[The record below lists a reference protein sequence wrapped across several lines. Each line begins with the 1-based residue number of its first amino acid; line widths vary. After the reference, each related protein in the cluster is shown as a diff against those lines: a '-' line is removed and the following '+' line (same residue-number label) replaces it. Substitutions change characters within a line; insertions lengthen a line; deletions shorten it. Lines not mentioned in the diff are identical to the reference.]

1 MRCSSMLI
9 GTEST
14 SLSCLMQFKICFPE
28 VGSCVHMEIDYY
40 IYSHIYTERLTVD
53 FS

>member
-40 IYSHIYTERLTVD
+40 HMIITSIHTYTLKG
-53 FS
+53 